1 VAGGVSSASV
11 AVPTDAGKVIL
22 ICTLVAGR
30 WLVSD
35 LDIER
40 RPR

>member
-1 VAGGVSSASV
+1 VSSASV

-22 ICTLVAGR
+22 TCTFVNGR

-35 LDIER
+35 LDLER